1 MKKDFEIVNHTAD
14 VGIIAYGADVKQAFA
29 NAATGLFSLITEL
42 DDIQETL
49 YRDIEVTATD
59 KESLLVEWLTELIY
73 RFDTENIIFN
83 RFYLPRLL
91 FIIKRKYLKLALIL
105 GILFCLAS
113 MPTMVQAIY
122 TNLPLALIQAF
133 LLWRELRLNATV

>member
-1 MKKDFEIVNHTAD
+1 MNVVRIIFGIIYLLGAGFNIFLVVTEGWQIYIGFADETFFPFYREAWMAVAAPNITLIVVLLIAFEI
-14 VGIIAYGADVKQAFA
+14 
-29 NAATGLFSLITEL
+29 SLG
-42 DDIQETL
+42 
-49 YRDIEVTATD
+49 
-59 KESLLVEWLTELIY
+59 
-73 RFDTENIIFN
+73 
-83 RFYLPRLL
+83 LL

-133 LLWRELRLNATV
+133 LLWRELKDGRPLTNLTRTTI